1 MTYEGGLRFEGQKQV
16 QRGVEMTADG
26 HFKVPTPVNEPV
38 RAYGSGDPNRRSL
51 KARLAEL
58 TDARTEVPMQIGG
71 ERRWGAS
78 RGDIRS
84 PHRHELT
91 VAEYAVGAPKDFDD
105 AIDAA
110 LEARRAWAATSYH
123 ERAAVLLRAAAL
135 LAGPWRDTINAATM
149 LGQSKTVHQ
158 AEIDAACESIDFW
171 RYNAFFG
178 DELLSQQLFNDAT
191 AWNRMEYR
199 PVEGFVFAVSPF
211 NFTSIGASLPTAA
224 ALMGTTVVC
233 KPATQ
238 TLLVSHFLMEILNE
252 AGLPPGVINMVSGS
266 AWKIS
271 EQVLAHRELAGIHF
285 TGSTEVFQGMWRT
298 VGQNVDHYRTY
309 PRLVGETGGKDFVFA
324 HESADPDALRTALI
338 RGAFEYQGQKCSAA
352 SRAYIPQSMWNEMR
366 AGMADEVEAIP
377 QGDVADFRNFMG
389 AVIDGNAYSN
399 HIKAIEFAR
408 KAESTKV
415 IAGGKG
421 DDKVGWFIRPTVI
434 ETTDPDF
441 KLLREELFGPIL
453 TVYPY
458 ADGKFEETLELC
470 DRTSPYGLTGAI
482 FATDRHAIRKASE
495 TLDNAAGNLYINDK
509 PTGAVVGLQPFGGA
523 RASGTNDKAGSILN
537 LIRWTSPRVI
547 KETYAPP
554 TDHHY
559 PFMDAEESRGNK

>member
-1 MTYEGGLRFEGQKQV
+1 
-16 QRGVEMTADG
+16 MTADG
-26 HFKVPTPVNEPV
+26 QFRVPTPINEPV
-38 RAYGSGDPNRRSL
+38 RAYAPGDPHRKTL
-51 KARLAEL
+51 KVRLAEL

-78 RGDIRS
+78 RADIRS
-84 PHRHELT
+84 PHRRELSI
-91 VAEYAVGAPKDFDD
+91 AEYAVGSAKDFDD
-105 AIDAA
+105 AVEAA
-110 LEARRAWAATSYH
+110 LKARHGWAATSYH

-158 AEIDAACESIDFW
+158 AEIDAACESVDFW
-171 RYNAFFG
+171 RYNAYFG
-178 DELLSQQLFNDAT
+178 DQLLSQQPFNDGA
-191 AWNRMEYR
+191 AWNRLEYR
-199 PVEGFVFAVSPF
+199 PLEGFVFAVSPF
-211 NFTSIGASLPTAA
+211 NFTSIAANLPTAA
-224 ALMGTTVVC
+224 ALMGNTVIF

-252 AGLPPGVINMVSGS
+252 AGLPPGVINLVSGS
-266 AWKIS
+266 ASEIS
-271 EQVLAHRELAGIHF
+271 EKVLARRELVGIHF

-298 VGQNVDHYRTY
+298 VGQKIDHYRTY
-309 PRLVGETGGKDFVFA
+309 PRLVGETGGKDFVVA
-324 HESADPDALRTALI
+324 HESADTDALQTALV

-352 SRAYIPQSMWNEMR
+352 SRAYIPQSMWKRMR
-366 AGMADEVEAIP
+366 SELADQVDAIP

-389 AVIDGNAYSN
+389 AVIDGNAYAKHMN
-399 HIKAIEFAR
+399 AIEFAR
-408 KAESTKV
+408 KAESAKV
-415 IAGGKG
+415 VAGGKG

-434 ETTDPDF
+434 ETSDPDF

-458 ADGKFEETLELC
+458 PDGKFDEALDLC

-482 FATDRHAIRKASE
+482 FARDRGAIRHASE
-495 TLDNAAGNLYINDK
+495 TLVNAAGNFYINDK

-537 LIRWTSPRVI
+537 LIRWVSPRMI
-547 KETYAPP
+547 KETYVPP
-554 TDHHY
+554 TDHRY
-559 PFMDAEESRGNK
+559 PFMDAE